1 MLAMGEAGFSPYRL
15 ANAADGRV
23 AGLSGDSDLIVL
35 DLGLPDADG
44 LDVLAHWRERGVS
57 TPVLVLTARGGWME
71 RVEGLNAG
79 ADDYLP
85 KPFQLEEMIARM
97 NALLRRTVPPQPLS
111 RSDSHLHVDLG
122 RRAVTID
129 GRAIHLTPREFQV
142 ICILAENRGLPVS
155 AADLVNHIRSSNIT
169 ITENAIEVLIGR
181 LRRKLG
187 EGVIQTRRG
196 FGYFLAES

>member
-15 ANAADGRV
+15 ANAADGRA
-23 AGLSGDSDLIVL
+23 AGLSGDNELIVL

-44 LDVLAHWRERGVS
+44 LDILAHWREQGVR
-57 TPVLVLTARGGWME
+57 TPVLILTARGGWME

-97 NALLRRTVPPQPLS
+97 NALLRRTGSPQPLS
-111 RSDSHLHVDLG
+111 RPDSSLHVDLG
-122 RRAVTID
+122 RRAVTIN

-155 AADLVNHIRSSNIT
+155 AADLVNHLRSSNIT

-187 EGVIQTRRG
+187 EGAIQTRRG